1 MKATTYDICA
11 NRHGGNPE
19 SAAANERTQKERDR
33 KRVLWAIVNAGARGA
48 TCDELERTLTLK
60 HQTCSARCS
69 ELLRDGMISRAV
81 KDDGSHVKRQTATG
95 SWAAVLFFAP
105 AQLELFQ
112 SK

>member
-1 MKATTYDICA
+1 MKTLDICE
-11 NRHGGNPE
+11 NNHGGNPE
-19 SAAANERTQKERDR
+19 SAAANERTQKDRDR

-48 TCDELERTLTLK
+48 TCDELEHTLALK

-69 ELLRDGMISRAV
+69 ELLRDGLVSRAS
-81 KDDGSHVKRQTATG
+81 KSDGSHVKRRTATG

-105 AQLELFQ
+105 AQLELFS